1 MVQRLPVSPDDASR
15 IPPATDRP
23 EGAPAPGQTAPAQT
37 PATAAPDPS
46 DADAAATARSTPA
59 RILVVD
65 DLAEIRDL
73 LQVYLEDEGY
83 QVLTAGNG
91 EEALAA
97 VATHPPDL
105 ILLDIMMPGTD
116 GYEVCRRL
124 KSNEKTAF
132 IPIVMLTALQDLEHR
147 LQGIELGTDE
157 YLTKPFRRLELLTRV
172 RSLLRVKA
180 LHDQVAAYNRLLE
193 QKVAERTA
201 ALERAL
207 EDLREIDRLKSEFL
221 SNISHELRTPL
232 TPIMGYL
239 PALLREEFGGLS
251 PDQRRVL
258 THVSGS
264 VERLHRL
271 IDDLLTFMHW
281 ESGETDLRVL
291 PMAVAAVVQG
301 AAAKVSAPAQEKDV
315 HVLQKIPADLPPI
328 QVDATAIGRALG
340 HLLDNAGKFTP
351 KGGQITISA
360 HLVRGQLG
368 NQATRQS
375 GALQESEGAQLPG
388 RQVAG
393 LPEASREAKWV
404 ELAVQDTG
412 VGIPP
417 RGHPQDL
424 RPLLPGGFLHNA
436 AARGNRPGP
445 RHREAHPRCPRRPH
459 HGRESPRH
467 GDYLFDPPASPRIA
481 GQFQIENR
489 QPRTDQ

>member
-1 MVQRLPVSPDDASR
+1 MVPRLPASQDDPSR
-15 IPPATDRP
+15 PPPAPDRP
-23 EGAPAPGQTAPAQT
+23 EGPLGQRDAPPAQAPAGA
-37 PATAAPDPS
+37 
-46 DADAAATARSTPA
+46 ARSTPA

-97 VATHPPDL
+97 VAAHPPDL

-124 KSNEKTAF
+124 KSDEKTAF
-132 IPIVMLTALQDLEHR
+132 IPIVMLTALQDMEHR

-207 EDLREIDRLKSEFL
+207 EDLREMDRLKSEFL

-232 TPIMGYL
+232 TPLMGYL

-251 PDQRRVL
+251 LDQRRVL
-258 THVSGS
+258 AHVSGS
-264 VERLHRL
+264 VDRLHRL

-281 ESGETDLRVL
+281 ESGETDLRVQ
-291 PMAVAAVVQG
+291 PMAVAAVVEG
-301 AAAKVSAPAQEKDV
+301 AVATVSTPAQEKGV
-315 HVLQKIPADLPPI
+315 QVIQQVPADLPPI

-340 HLLDNAGKFTP
+340 HLLDNAVKFTP

-360 HLVRGQLG
+360 RLVEWSSSQMIDLSKPID
-368 NQATRQS
+368 QSTTR
-375 GALQESEGAQLPG
+375 PIDVK
-388 RQVAG
+388 RC
-393 LPEASREAKWV
+393 V

-412 VGIPP
+412 VGIPAEAIP
-417 RGHPQDL
+417 KIFDRFYQVDSSTTRQHGGTGLGLAIVKRILDAHGAL
-424 RPLLPGGFLHNA
+424 ITVESLPGTGTTFSIRL
-436 AARGNRPGP
+436 PVP
-445 RHREAHPRCPRRPH
+445 E
-459 HGRESPRH
+459 
-467 GDYLFDPPASPRIA
+467 
-481 GQFQIENR
+481 
-489 QPRTDQ
+489 

>member
-207 EDLREIDRLKSEFL
+207 EDLREMDRLKSEFL

-340 HLLDNAGKFTP
+340 HLLDNAVKVAP
-351 KGGQITISA
+351 KGGQITISPPRPGA
-360 HLVRGQLG
+360 VRQSG
-368 NQATRQS
+368 NQAIRSPTGVRGRPIARS
-375 GALQESEGAQLPG
+375 PGCRIARGLPG
-388 RQVAG
+388 GQA
-393 LPEASREAKWV
+393 
-404 ELAVQDTG
+404 
-412 VGIPP
+412 
-417 RGHPQDL
+417 
-424 RPLLPGGFLHNA
+424 GGFLHNA

>member
-1 MVQRLPVSPDDASR
+1 MVQPLPISQDDPSR
-15 IPPATDRP
+15 NPPATDRP
-23 EGAPAPGQTAPAQT
+23 EGAPAQGNALFT
-37 PATAAPDPS
+37 PAPTGAAPGPS
-46 DADAAATARSTPA
+46 DANTGAAERSTPA

-83 QVLTAGNG
+83 QVLTACNG

-97 VATHPPDL
+97 VAAHPPDL

-124 KSNEKTAF
+124 KSDEKTAF

-147 LQGIELGTDE
+147 LQGIEMGTDE

-207 EDLREIDRLKSEFL
+207 EDLREMDRLKSEFL

-251 PDQRRVL
+251 LDQRRVL
-258 THVSGS
+258 AHVSDS
-264 VERLHRL
+264 VGRLHRL

-281 ESGETDLRVL
+281 ESGETDLRVQ
-291 PMAVAAVVQG
+291 PVAVAAVVEG
-301 AAAKVSAPAQEKDV
+301 AAAKVFTAAQEKGV
-315 HVLQKIPADLPPI
+315 QVIRKVPADLPQI
-328 QVDATAIGRALG
+328 QVDLAAVGRALS
-340 HLLDNAGKFTP
+340 HLLDNAVKFTP

-360 HLVRGQLG
+360 RLVRGQFG
-368 NQATRQS
+368 NQATGQS
-375 GALQESEGAQLPG
+375 GDLQVSKDTQLPG
-388 RQVAG
+388 PQVAG
-393 LPEASREAKWV
+393 LPEASREAEWV

-412 VGIPP
+412 VGIPAEAIP
-417 RGHPQDL
+417 KIFDRFYQVDSSTTRQHGGTGLGLAIVKRILDAHDAPITVES
-424 RPLLPGGFLHNA
+424 LPGTGTTFSIRL
-436 AARGNRPGP
+436 PVF
-445 RHREAHPRCPRRPH
+445 E
-459 HGRESPRH
+459 
-467 GDYLFDPPASPRIA
+467 
-481 GQFQIENR
+481 
-489 QPRTDQ
+489 

>member
-15 IPPATDRP
+15 NPPATDRP

-37 PATAAPDPS
+37 PAAAVPDPS
-46 DADAAATARSTPA
+46 DADAAATARPTPA

-97 VATHPPDL
+97 VAAHPPDL

-207 EDLREIDRLKSEFL
+207 EDLREMDRLKSEFL

-239 PALLREEFGGLS
+239 PALLREEFGSLS

-264 VERLHRL
+264 VDRLHRL

-291 PMAVAAVVQG
+291 PMAVATVVEG
-301 AAAKVSAPAQEKDV
+301 AAAKVSAPAQEKGV
-315 HVLQKIPADLPPI
+315 HVLLKIPADLPPI

-340 HLLDNAGKFTP
+340 HLLDNAVKFTP

-360 HLVRGQLG
+360 HLVEWSMSQIVDPSKPID
-368 NQATRQS
+368 QSTTR
-375 GALQESEGAQLPG
+375 PIDC
-388 RQVAG
+388 R
-393 LPEASREAKWV
+393 KWV

-417 RGHPQDL
+417 EAIPKIFDRFYQVDSSTTRQHGGTGLGLAIVKRILDAHGAPITVES
-424 RPLLPGGFLHNA
+424 LPGTGTTFSIRL
-436 AARGNRPGP
+436 PVP
-445 RHREAHPRCPRRPH
+445 E
-459 HGRESPRH
+459 
-467 GDYLFDPPASPRIA
+467 
-481 GQFQIENR
+481 
-489 QPRTDQ
+489 